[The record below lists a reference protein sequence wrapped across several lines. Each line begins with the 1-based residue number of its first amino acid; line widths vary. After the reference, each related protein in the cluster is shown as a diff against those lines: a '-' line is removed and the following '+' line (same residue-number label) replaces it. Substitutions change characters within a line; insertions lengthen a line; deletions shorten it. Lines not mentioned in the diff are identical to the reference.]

1 MGKETIAFP
10 TTGLVTNVSKHTIGT
25 KSWVWN
31 GSAWDKDE
39 HGHSG
44 NNVVDSFNGLTGDVT
59 GVGSFDGLTGSVL
72 ARNIL
77 PHIHLAGI
85 SSDGGATFGGIVN
98 HSGDVNITGALDVT
112 GNSHLIGGISAD
124 RGATLSEITI
134 VAGSGIKNTNDAPN
148 LAVKFETGKVTLGD
162 ASGSD
167 DNTTVVVDDG
177 NTTIELNSPTV
188 TVSEDIVH
196 SGDTNTKL
204 TFNTDQIKTDA
215 GGNTIIEVNAGDF
228 KVLTGISA
236 AAGATFAGLV
246 ESSGISCGTST
257 VGSVTIGG
265 GVMVGTATV
274 ALLANTATAATTA
287 TNVSISA
294 VDDDTQYRI
303 PFAAGAAAGTV
314 ALGLKSDSG
323 NTSEGLFFRPD
334 IATLTT
340 GTVQALGVT
349 LGDRGIT
356 FADGTGIV
364 TATRTDSYTGQIETV
379 SDKTY
384 IIDPSAATDRTIT
397 GYYIKSGA
405 GTVTATLKNAND
417 TVKAASVA
425 TTSGDQS
432 SLANTSVSAGAT
444 MSIVTSS
451 NSSATDVVFSV
462 EYTTIS

>member
-1 MGKETIAFP
+1 MVSLGFP
-10 TTGLVTNVSKHTIGT
+10 TTGLVTNSTTHTIGT

-31 GSAWDKDE
+31 GSAWDKATTDAD

-44 NNVVDSFNGLTGDVT
+44 GTVVDSFNGQTGDVIGVSSVCGHTGDVVDVVCSFNGLTGHVT
-59 GVGSFDGLTGSVL
+59 GVGSFDGLTGAVL

-77 PHIHLAGI
+77 PHIHLAGV
-85 SSDGGATFGGIVN
+85 SADGGATFGGVVR
-98 HSGDVNITGALDVT
+98 HLSDTHLLSGL
-112 GNSHLIGGISAD
+112 SAD
-124 RGATLSEITI
+124 
-134 VAGSGIKNTNDAPN
+134 
-148 LAVKFETGKVTLGD
+148 
-162 ASGSD
+162 
-167 DNTTVVVDDG
+167 
-177 NTTIELNSPTV
+177 
-188 TVSEDIVH
+188 
-196 SGDTNTKL
+196 
-204 TFNTDQIKTDA
+204 
-215 GGNTIIEVNAGDF
+215 
-228 KVLTGISA
+228 
-236 AAGATFAGLV
+236 AGATFAGLV
-246 ESSGISCGTST
+246 ESSGISCGAST
-257 VGSVTIGG
+257 VGSCTLSSGVVTATLFS
-265 GVMVGTATV
+265 GTATL
-274 ALLANTATAATTA
+274 ALSANNATSATTA
-287 TNVSISA
+287 TNVTVTA
-294 VDDDTQYRI
+294 VNADTQYRI
-303 PFAAGAAAGTV
+303 PFAAGAAAGSA

-334 IATLTT
+334 NATLTT

-349 LGDRGIT
+349 LGNRGIT

-405 GTVTATLKNAND
+405 GTVTATLKNANN

-462 EYTTIS
+462 EYTTTS